1 MQSLR
6 PTVTGAVATQ
16 VLLDAGP
23 LRLNFDGVKGGGEV
37 VVTPYTGKP
46 EGTGRGV
53 VLPGGFVNIEADV
66 TFDTAELCVP
76 FDPRVMRS
84 AVPDLEALRLFH
96 FTDHAEDITTRVDVA
111 ARQVCGRTTGF
122 SPFGVGTLD
131 TERLSGTDRYGTAV
145 ALSQAAFEPGVPVV
159 FVASGEGFAD
169 ALAAGAAA
177 GVLGGPVLLT
187 ARWSLPTTVRAEL
200 VRLRPAQVVVVGGTG
215 VVSTAVTD
223 AIERILPTTSVERL
237 AGVDRYDTA
246 AAIARF
252 AHPDGADVVYL
263 ATGRSAPDAL
273 AGGAAAVRDDA
284 PVLLVPGTGVG
295 GGLPVAVSAALATLG
310 PREVVV
316 LGGRSAVDDA
326 TLASVERLLPGVRVR
341 RVAGATRYD
350 TAARAV
356 ASFTSVDR
364 VYVAVGTQF
373 PDALAATAAAGV
385 GGVPVLLVDPSG
397 VPDATA
403 GVLRRLAPGRIVV
416 LGGVAAISRGLESR
430 LAGFLAE

>member
-6 PTVTGAVATQ
+6 PTATGAVATQ

-23 LRLNFDGVKGGGEV
+23 LKLNFDGVKGGGEV

-76 FDPRVMRS
+76 FDRRVMRS

-131 TERLSGTDRYGTAV
+131 TERLAGTDRYGTAV
-145 ALSQAAFEPGVPVV
+145 ALSRAAFEANVPVV

-187 ARWSLPTTVRAEL
+187 ARSSLPTTVRAEL
-200 VRLRPAQVVVVGGTG
+200 VRLRPARVVVVGGGNVVSPG
-215 VVSTAVTD
+215 VVD
-223 AIERILPTTSVERL
+223 AIERALPDTPVDRL
-237 AGVDRYDTA
+237 AGIDRYDTA

-252 AHPDGADVVYL
+252 ARPSGADVVYL

-273 AGGAAAVRDDA
+273 AGGAAAVRDGA
-284 PVLLVPGTGVG
+284 PVLLVPGTGG
-295 GGLPVAVSAALATLG
+295 RLPTAVTDALTFLA
-310 PREVVV
+310 PSRVVV

-326 TLASVERLLPGVRVR
+326 TLASVERLLPGVSVR

-385 GGVPVLLVDPSG
+385 GGVPVLLVDPTG

-430 LAGFLAE
+430 LASFLPE